1 MNLHMPESNWTYGYP
16 WALSLMVVGSGVIL
30 GLFRW
35 HKWLYESKWT
45 VPRFSV
51 DPDITRAATIPS
63 EFYTSASVF
72 EEAKEKIFARSWQ
85 FVGDL

>member
-1 MNLHMPESNWTYGYP
+1 M
-16 WALSLMVVGSGVIL
+16 
-30 GLFRW
+30 
-35 HKWLYESKWT
+35 
-45 VPRFSV
+45 PRFSV

-85 FVGDL
+85 FVGDLDQVKVPGAVAPFTLL